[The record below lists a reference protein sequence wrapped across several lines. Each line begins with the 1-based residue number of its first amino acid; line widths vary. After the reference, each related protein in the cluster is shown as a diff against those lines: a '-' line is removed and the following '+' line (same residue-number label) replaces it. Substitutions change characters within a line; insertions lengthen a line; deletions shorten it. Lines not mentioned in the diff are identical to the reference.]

1 LYVENSLKSVGEM
14 SFSKCFI
21 FLQANFENDIS
32 PTLFKEFSRYKGEE
46 YQI

>member
-1 LYVENSLKSVGEM
+1 LYLENSLKSVGEM
-14 SFSKCFI
+14 SFSKFACK
-21 FLQANFENDIS
+21 NMKHFENDIS